1 LYFTPVPFVL
11 RTFASNKE
19 QTLVDFPLLSW
30 LKSKSM
36 NVVINGEP
44 LDIPDGLTVQGLMPH
59 LNLKAERI
67 AVERNQ
73 ELVRRADWATTF
85 LQEGDKL
92 EIVHFVGGGV
102 G

>member
-1 LYFTPVPFVL
+1 MSFVL

-19 QTLVDFPLLSW
+19 QTLVDFPLLSL
-30 LKSKSM
+30 LKSDSM

-44 LDIPDGLTVQGLMPH
+44 REIPNELTVQGLIAH
-59 LNLKAERI
+59 LELKEERL

-73 ELVRRADWATTF
+73 EIVPRADWAMTP

-92 EIVHFVGGGV
+92 EIVHFVGGGA